1 MGILVKNGEII
12 TATER
17 FVGDVYCADGKIVAV
32 GVGLEKQRSDD
43 TVIDASGQLILPGG
57 VDAHVHMELPFMGTE
72 SSDDFE
78 TGTAAGVAGGTTSI
92 IDFVIPNRN
101 QPLLDG
107 LAQWHEKARKAVAD
121 YAFHMAVTW
130 FGDKTVSEMQ
140 TCVREKGIPSFKTFM
155 AYKGAIGVD
164 DTELISVM
172 ETAKS
177 LGALV
182 TAHCEHGDAVVALQ
196 QRFLKQGK
204 THARYHAQSRPAP
217 VEGEA
222 TNRAIM
228 LARLTGEPIY
238 IVHVT
243 CKDALDAIAE
253 ARRRGQFVLA
263 ETCPQYLL
271 LDDSVYEKPNFE
283 GAAYVMSPP
292 IRPKGHQ
299 EALWAGIAA
308 GLIQTVATDH
318 CPFHQIGQKEMGKD
332 DFTKIPNGA
341 AGIENRLSLLWTYGV
356 LENRIDVHRF
366 VDLFATQPAK
376 IFGLYPRKG
385 SIVPG
390 GDADIVVFDPAATH
404 TISAKTH
411 HHRCDRSIFEG
422 FEVKGRAS
430 HVIVN
435 GRVQWMDGKLDV
447 QRGAGRYLPRK
458 LDKAFAVSAAGGAA

>member
-1 MGILVKNGEII
+1 MGILIKNGEII
-12 TATER
+12 TASER
-17 FVGDVYCADGKIVAV
+17 FIGDVYCDDGKIVAV
-32 GVGLEKQRSDD
+32 GPGLDKARADD
-43 TVIDASGQLILPGG
+43 TVIDASGQIVLPGG

-78 TGTAAGVAGGTTSI
+78 TGTAAGVAGGTTTI
-92 IDFVIPNRN
+92 IDFVIPARG
-101 QPLLDG
+101 QHLLDG
-107 LAQWHEKARKAVAD
+107 LSMWMEKAKKSVAD

-130 FGDKTVSEMQ
+130 FGDRTLSELEV
-140 TCVREKGIPSFKTFM
+140 CARERGISSFKTFM
-155 AYKGAIGVD
+155 AYRGAIGIED
-164 DTELISVM
+164 PELIQVM
-172 ETAKS
+172 DQANR

-182 TAHCEHGDAVVALQ
+182 TVHAEHGDAVVALQ
-196 QRFLKQGK
+196 QRFIREGK
-204 THARYHAQSRPAP
+204 TAPKYHAMSRPSP

-222 TNRAIM
+222 TGRAIM
-228 LARLTGEPIY
+228 LARMMGNPVY

-243 CKDALDAIAE
+243 CKEAVSVIAE
-253 ARRRGQFVLA
+253 ARSRGQVVMA

-271 LDDSVYEKPNFE
+271 LDDSVYEKPDFE

-299 EALWAGIAA
+299 DALWAALASGH
-308 GLIQTVATDH
+308 IQTVATDH
-318 CPFHQIGQKEMGKD
+318 CPFHQAGQKERGRD

-341 AGIENRLSLLWTYGV
+341 AGIENRLGLLWTYGV
-356 LENRIDVHRF
+356 LEGRLDVHRF

-390 GDADIVVFDPAATH
+390 GDADLVVFDPTATDV
-404 TISAKTH
+404 ISAKTH

-422 FEVKGRAS
+422 FPVKGKAS

-435 GRVQWMDGKLDV
+435 GRVQCKDGKLDV

-458 LDKAFAVSAAGGAA
+458 PVTFPRPVQG

>member
-1 MGILVKNGEII
+1 MGILIKNGEVI
-12 TATER
+12 TASDR
-17 FVGDVYCADGKIVAV
+17 FVGDVYCEDGKIVAV
-32 GVGLEKQRSDD
+32 GAGLSKEKAEDA
-43 TVIDASGQLILPGG
+43 VIDASGQLVLPGG
-57 VDAHVHMELPFMGTE
+57 VDPHVHMELPFMGTE

-92 IDFVIPNRN
+92 IDFVIPARG
-101 QPLLDG
+101 QHLLDG
-107 LAQWHEKARKAVAD
+107 LAMWNEKAKKAVSD

-130 FGDKTVSEMQ
+130 FGDRTTSEMEA
-140 TCVREKGIPSFKTFM
+140 CVREHGIPSFKTFM
-155 AYKGAIGVD
+155 AYRGAIGVD
-164 DTELISVM
+164 DVELIQVM
-172 ETAKS
+172 ETAS
-177 LGALV
+177 RLGGLV
-182 TAHCEHGDAVVALQ
+182 TVHAEHGDAVVALQ
-196 QRFLKQGK
+196 KRFLAEGK
-204 THARYHAQSRPAP
+204 RAPRYHAESRPSP

-228 LARLTGEPIY
+228 LARLQGEPIY
-238 IVHVT
+238 VVHLT
-243 CKDALDAIAE
+243 CKEALAAVAE
-253 ARRRGQFVLA
+253 ARARGQLVMA

-271 LDDSVYEKPNFE
+271 LDDSVYDKPDFE

-299 EALWAGIAA
+299 DALWAGIAS

-318 CPFHQIGQKEMGKD
+318 CPFNQVGQKDMGKD

-341 AGIENRLSLLWTYGV
+341 AGVENRLGLLWTYGV
-356 LENRIDVHRF
+356 LAGRIDAHRF

-390 GDADIVVFDPAATH
+390 ADADLVVFDPAATD
-404 TISAKTH
+404 TISARTH

-422 FEVKGRAS
+422 FEIKGKPS
-430 HVIVN
+430 HMIVN
-435 GRVQWMDGKLDV
+435 GRVQFKDGKLDV

-458 LDKAFAVSAAGGAA
+458 LDAFPRAVRS

>member
-12 TATER
+12 TAAER

-32 GVGLEKQRSDD
+32 GPGLEKRSAAD
-43 TVIDASGQLILPGG
+43 TVIDASGQIILPGG
-57 VDAHVHMELPFMGTE
+57 IDAHVHMELPFMGTE

-92 IDFVIPNRN
+92 IDFVIPSRN

-107 LAQWHEKARKAVAD
+107 LAQWNEKAKKAVAD

-130 FGDKTVSEMQ
+130 FGDNTVAEMKT
-140 TCVREKGIPSFKTFM
+140 CFHEKGIPSFKTFM
-155 AYKGAIGVD
+155 AYKGSIGVD
-164 DTELISVM
+164 DNELIQVM
-172 ETAKS
+172 QTAKD
-177 LGALV
+177 LEALV
-182 TAHCEHGDAVVALQ
+182 TVHCEHADAINALQ
-196 QRFLKQGK
+196 KKLLSEGK
-204 THARYHAQSRPAP
+204 THPRYHAQSRPSMI
-217 VEGEA
+217 EGEA
-222 TNRAIM
+222 TNRAIV
-228 LARLTGEPIY
+228 LARMTGEPIY

-243 CKDALDAIAE
+243 CKEAVHAIAE
-253 ARRRGQFVLA
+253 ARARGQVVLA

-271 LDDSVYEKPNFE
+271 LDDSVYEKPDFE

-292 IRPKGHQ
+292 IRPAGHGHQ
-299 EALWAGIAA
+299 EALWAGIAS
-308 GLIQTVATDH
+308 GLIQTIATDH
-318 CPFHQIGQKEMGKD
+318 CPFHNVGQKDRGKD
-332 DFTKIPNGA
+332 NFTKIPNGA
-341 AGIENRLSLLWTYGV
+341 AGIEHRLGLMWTYGV
-356 LENRIDVHRF
+356 LAGKIDVHKF

-390 GDADIVVFDPAATH
+390 GDADLVVFDPAATQ

-422 FEVKGRAS
+422 FELKGRAS

-435 GRVQWMDGKLDV
+435 GRVQFKDGKLDV
-447 QRGAGRYLPRK
+447 VRGAGRYLPRK
-458 LDKAFAVSAAGGAA
+458 LDKSALKGLS